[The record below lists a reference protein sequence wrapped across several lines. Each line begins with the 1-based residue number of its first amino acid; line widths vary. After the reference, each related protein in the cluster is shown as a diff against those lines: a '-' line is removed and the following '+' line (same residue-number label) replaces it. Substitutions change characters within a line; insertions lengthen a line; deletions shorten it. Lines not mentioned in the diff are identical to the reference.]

1 MINRPIH
8 SELNLTCWCRPAHE
22 GEPLQ
27 HEVACLFYASSVG
40 APVLQTEI
48 GKILED
54 VQTLT
59 GWDVPVSVLLYF
71 SEDPGLDESTSEE
84 KKQPQRHQGKPCGNW
99 HWHIWQITFIL
110 CAVLKSYPPCNHD
123 TRNSSLFC
131 SNGIFIGKDVSITWV
146 INTDH
151 SSWSHHKRLITVLQL
166 SHNLNN
172 NKFPKVLHTEGFHV
186 KIE

>member
-1 MINRPIH
+1 MIKRPIH
-8 SELNLTCWCRPAHE
+8 SELNSTCWCRPAHE
-22 GEPLQ
+22 REPLQ
-27 HEVACLFYASSVG
+27 HEVACLFYTSSVG

-54 VQTLT
+54 VQTLA

-71 SEDPGLDESTSEE
+71 GEDPRLDESTSEE
-84 KKQPQRHQGKPCGNW
+84 KKNNNHKGIKVNPGVNW
-99 HWHIWQITFIL
+99 HWHIWQILVIP

-123 TRNSSLFC
+123 ARNSSLFR

-151 SSWSHHKRLITVLQL
+151 SS
-166 SHNLNN
+166 
-172 NKFPKVLHTEGFHV
+172 
-186 KIE
+186 